1 MTVRRTTIE
10 LDQELL
16 ARAQRALNQPTAR
29 ATVEESL
36 RRAAESAESA
46 AAERTARQMRFLKSL
61 PERLDMDVYT
71 SDEMWR

>member
-1 MTVRRTTIE
+1 MAVKRTTIE

-16 ARAQRALNQPTAR
+16 ARAQRALGQPTAR

-46 AAERTARQMRFLKSL
+46 LADRAADQLRFLRGL
-61 PERLDMDVYT
+61 GDHIDPDVLA
-71 SDEMWR
+71 SEQMWR